1 LQRIAAAG
9 MTGGKVRMTVE
20 QPGLETMPDGAWVQR
35 LLDEQLGLC
44 HQLDELSQRQSA
56 LIDDGAY
63 EELLELLDQREGV
76 IASLTKGQEKL
87 DPVRTQW
94 DGFLSALPQELQ
106 ARVRQRA
113 DELSTITARI
123 AKRDQAD
130 QDKLKLSRAETA
142 NQLKA
147 VSQSRGALSAYTRR
161 GDNVPNFQDQRA

>member
-1 LQRIAAAG
+1 
-9 MTGGKVRMTVE
+9 M
-20 QPGLETMPDGAWVQR
+20 PGGAWVQR

-44 HQLDELSQRQSA
+44 HQLDELSQRQSS

-63 EELLELLDQREGV
+63 EELLELLTQREGV

-94 DGFLSALPQELQ
+94 DGYLSSLPQELQ
-106 ARVRQRA
+106 ASVRQRA

-130 QDKLKLSRAETA
+130 QDKLKLNRTETA
-142 NQLKA
+142 KELKS
-147 VSQSRGALSAYTRR
+147 VSQSRGALSAYTRH
-161 GDNVPNFQDQRA
+161 GDNVPTFQDQRA